1 MGARVVVIG
10 GDAGGMTA
18 AAELRRRLPESDEVV
33 VLERTNRTSY
43 SACGIPYWVAGDV
56 ESADAL
62 VSRSPEEHRKR
73 GIDLRTATEA
83 TAIDVDAR
91 TVTARRTV
99 PAGVPGRGGP
109 DDTEETIG
117 YDRLVIATG
126 AEPVRPDLPGIDGE
140 GIFGIQTLA
149 DGQEVIDALADDPE
163 HVVVVGSGY
172 IGLEM
177 AEACTL
183 RGIDS
188 VVVEAADTPLSIL
201 EPELG
206 EKVAKAMRESGIT
219 LHTGTSV
226 TGFALEDGRVVGVEI
241 GDQTL
246 PADVVI
252 LGMGVGARS
261 EIAQK
266 AGLPTGAKG
275 GIVVDASQRVEGFDD
290 IWAAGDCVVT
300 RDRITDQLIHVPLGT
315 HANKQ
320 GIVVADS
327 VAADLLDEQ
336 PTLQFPGIVQTAIT
350 KFCNLEVS
358 RTGLGEQQARD
369 AGFDPVV
376 ASIRTTTIAGYFPDA
391 GELIVLMVV
400 DRSTRRLLGVQI
412 VGERNAGLRIDVAAT
427 AITAEMT
434 VDDVVM
440 LDLAYAPPFAS
451 VWSPLLVAARSVVKM
466 LA

>member
-1 MGARVVVIG
+1 MGSRVVVIG

-62 VSRSPEEHRKR
+62 VSRTPEEHRRR

-83 TAIDVDAR
+83 TAIDVDACE
-91 TVTARRTV
+91 VTAWN
-99 PAGVPGRGGP
+99 

-117 YDRLVIATG
+117 YDRLIIATG
-126 AEPVRPDLPGIDGE
+126 AEPVRPDLPGISGE

-206 EKVAKAMRESGIT
+206 ETVAKVMRDSGIT

-226 TGFALEDGRVVGVEI
+226 TGFALEDGRVVGVEV

-266 AGLPTGAKG
+266 AGLPTGARG

-300 RDRITDQLIHVPLGT
+300 RDRITGQLIHVPLGT

-327 VAADLLDEQ
+327 VAADLLGE
-336 PTLQFPGIVQTAIT
+336 PPKLEFPGIVQTAIT

-376 ASIRTTTIAGYFPDA
+376 STIRTTTIAGYFPDK
-391 GELIVLMVV
+391 GELIVLMVA
-400 DRSTRRLLGVQI
+400 DRKTRRLLGVQI

-434 VDDVVM
+434 IDDVVM

-451 VWSPLLVAARSVVKM
+451 VWSPLLVAARSLVKM
-466 LA
+466 LS

>member
-1 MGARVVVIG
+1 MGSRVVVIG
-10 GDAGGMTA
+10 GDAGGMSA
-18 AAELRRRLPESDEVV
+18 AAELRRRLPDSAEVV
-33 VLERTNRTSY
+33 VLERTARTSY
-43 SACGIPYWVAGDV
+43 SACGIPYWVAGEV
-56 ESADAL
+56 GSAAPL
-62 VSRSPEEHRKR
+62 VSRTPEEHRKR

-91 TVTARRTV
+91 EVTTWS
-99 PAGVPGRGGP
+99 

-126 AEPVRPDLPGIDGE
+126 AEPVRPDLPGINGE

-177 AEACTL
+177 AKACTL

-188 VVVEAADTPLSIL
+188 VVVEAAETPLSIL

-206 EKVAKAMRESGIT
+206 EKVATVMRDSGIT

-241 GDQTL
+241 GEKTL

-300 RDRITDQLIHVPLGT
+300 RDRITGELIHVPLGT

-327 VAADLLDEQ
+327 VAADLLGEQ
-336 PTLQFPGIVQTAIT
+336 PRLEFPGIVQTAIT
-350 KFCNLEVS
+350 KFC
-358 RTGLGEQQARD
+358 
-369 AGFDPVV
+369 
-376 ASIRTTTIAGYFPDA
+376 
-391 GELIVLMVV
+391 
-400 DRSTRRLLGVQI
+400 
-412 VGERNAGLRIDVAAT
+412 
-427 AITAEMT
+427 
-434 VDDVVM
+434 
-440 LDLAYAPPFAS
+440 
-451 VWSPLLVAARSVVKM
+451 
-466 LA
+466 